1 MKPERNSSF
10 ELLRLL
16 CIYGIIVMH
25 IWGSIDSAMTPGNTV
40 WHVLA
45 NSVGNVGVTCF
56 ILISGYFGIRF
67 DLKKLIRLDLMV
79 IFFTVAGTLAVGDFG
94 AKALIKAC
102 IPVISRQ
109 YWFITCYFALCILA
123 PFLNRIPERLSREAF
138 RNLLL
143 VFLLLFSVIPTFTT
157 YDIMQ
162 DAGKGLAHFIMIYL
176 TGRYLALYHG
186 NAAYRSGRLV
196 SGFLLSTAIIFL
208 SDGALT
214 FWHDGVIYS
223 TFARDCSLFII
234 ASAVLLVLC
243 FSQMRFTNRVINRAA
258 GDVLAVY
265 VLDSFVRTLF
275 GRAVDLNNY
284 LTEWYLPFFV
294 LGYAAA
300 VVIATALLNE
310 VRRLTI
316 GRIEP
321 WLSEILATVWNK
333 IQTLL
338 LAVSRRLLGFFLQKR

>member
-25 IWGSIDSAMTPGNTV
+25 IWGSIDSAMTPANTA

-45 NSVGNVGVTCF
+45 NSIGNVGVTCF
-56 ILISGYFGIRF
+56 VLISGYFGIRF

-79 IFFTVAGTLAVGDFG
+79 IFFTLLGTLALGDFG
-94 AKALIKAC
+94 VKALIKAC

-123 PFLNRIPERLSREAF
+123 PFLNQIPERLSRGSF

-143 VFLLLFSVIPTFTT
+143 VLLLLFSVIPTFTT

-162 DAGKGLAHFIMIYL
+162 DAGKGLAHFVMIYL
-176 TGRYLALYHG
+176 LGRYLALYHG
-186 NAAYRSGRLV
+186 NAGYRRGRLV
-196 SGFLLSTAIIFL
+196 SGFLLSTAIIFAL
-208 SDGALT
+208 DGTLT
-214 FWHDGVIYS
+214 FLHDGVVYG

-243 FSQMRFTNRVINRAA
+243 FSQMHFTNRVINRAA

-265 VLDSFVRTLF
+265 VLDSFIRALLE
-275 GRAVDLNNY
+275 RAVDLSTY
-284 LTEWYLPFFV
+284 LTEWYLPFLV
-294 LGYAAA
+294 LGYA
-300 VVIATALLNE
+300 VVVVVTAILLNE

-321 WLSEILATVWNK
+321 WLSGILAAVWDK
-333 IQTLL
+333 IQTVL
-338 LAVSRRLLGFFLQKR
+338 LAVANRLLGVFLQKR

>member
-25 IWGSIDSAMTPGNTV
+25 IWGSIDSAMTPANTA

-45 NSVGNVGVTCF
+45 NSIGNVGVTCF
-56 ILISGYFGIRF
+56 VLISGYFGIRF

-79 IFFTVAGTLAVGDFG
+79 IFFTLLGTLALGDFG

-123 PFLNRIPERLSREAF
+123 PFLNQIPERLSRGSF

-143 VFLLLFSVIPTFTT
+143 VLLLLFSVIPTFTT

-162 DAGKGLAHFIMIYL
+162 DAGKGLAHFVMIYL
-176 TGRYLALYHG
+176 LGRYLALYHG
-186 NAAYRSGRLV
+186 NAGYRRGRLV
-196 SGFLLSTAIIFL
+196 SGFLLSTAIIFAL
-208 SDGALT
+208 DGTLT
-214 FWHDGVIYS
+214 FLHDGVVYG

-234 ASAVLLVLC
+234 ASAVLLMLC
-243 FSQMRFTNRVINRAA
+243 FSQMHFTNRVINRAA

-265 VLDSFVRTLF
+265 VLDSFIRALF
-275 GRAVDLNNY
+275 KRVVDLNAY
-284 LTEWYLPFFV
+284 VTEWYLPFLV
-294 LGYAAA
+294 LGYAASVVMTA
-300 VVIATALLNE
+300 VLLNE

-321 WLSEILATVWNK
+321 WLSGILAAVWDK
-333 IQTLL
+333 IQTVL
-338 LAVSRRLLGFFLQKR
+338 LAVANRLLGVFLQKR